1 MPLDSSIEATSTT
14 VIETEPIAESKDGR
28 EHEQPSR

>member
-1 MPLDSSIEATSTT
+1 MPLDASIESTSTT
-14 VIETEPIAESKDGR
+14 VIETQPIAETKDGR